1 MLAAPILESLGA
13 RQSVEELAAVA
24 DGLGGGERLASR
36 VDGSMMVPRAMVE
49 AVGSSRVEAGVTD
62 AALEVEVEKPAVPEE
77 QMALPETPKGMV
89 RHDVQ
94 PRSPLVVPPAAVE
107 EDEVEEIEREE
118 SRPQAI

>member
-1 MLAAPILESLGA
+1 M
-13 RQSVEELAAVA
+13 A
-24 DGLGGGERLASR
+24 DGSAT
-36 VDGSMMVPRAMVE
+36 VPGATAE
-49 AVGSSRVEAGVTD
+49 ATGSSRVEAGVTD
-62 AALEVEVEKPAVPEE
+62 ATPEAGAEKPAVPEE

-118 SRPQAI
+118 S